1 MRAADQFLFGY
12 EDGHRLLTGSRELPS
27 ATVVRMLGAT
37 DAAMA
42 PDSAPLV
49 TGLAL
54 RETQEFAFC
63 VTWCAPEAPRPG
75 AVWAHAL
82 IVSEAQLRD
91 PGAVD
96 ILLGLPRRPSADAS
110 DLGGYT
116 TPLPLDRAPPGGP
129 SYLPQEPLDL
139 GLLEDLVSTAYS
151 PTGDGILVHKDL
163 GAAAKALLALWGAQW
178 PQLRAGFSF
187 RTREVVRRGASD
199 FDLTVTGKVRGL
211 EDHAPAS
218 PAARAPAWG
227 TVVAEDAASPTD
239 TPLRRFLWTFGPQ
252 EPRDPRRL
260 RRLAG
265 LWLHVAAEDA
275 PRARAYLE
283 RYWPKPRSGAALKR
297 ALFGRDDSDWWSLD
311 EPRRVIS
318 LLQATKPAWDL
329 DELELAARARALAEA
344 RQLPGPLGSLPGDTP
359 PAIGD
364 ALLERFSP
372 PATDER
378 I

>member
-1 MRAADQFLFGY
+1 VRAADQFLFGY

-96 ILLGLPRRPSADAS
+96 VLLGLPRRPSAEAS
-110 DLGGYT
+110 DLVGYT

-151 PTGDGILVHKDL
+151 PTGDGILVHTDL

-199 FDLTVTGKVRGL
+199 FDLTVTGKIRGL
-211 EDHAPAS
+211 EDQAPAS

-227 TVVAEDAASPTD
+227 KVVADDAASPTD

-275 PRARAYLE
+275 PRARAHLE

-297 ALFGRDDSDWWSLD
+297 ALFGRDNNDWWALD
-311 EPRRVIS
+311 EPTRVIS
-318 LLQATKPAWDL
+318 LLQAAKPAWDL
-329 DELELAARARALAEA
+329 DELELAERARVLVEA
-344 RQLPGPLGSLPGDTP
+344 RQLPGLLGSLPGD
-359 PAIGD
+359 
-364 ALLERFSP
+364 
-372 PATDER
+372 
-378 I
+378 